1 MEILGAWLGLWTPP
15 RGETVPPVP
24 WRTLT
29 IGAIALVGAVCAAAA
44 LVLPGIAADRRAG
57 HERDARAEAA
67 RHAAYLTAVDRE
79 QRPRV
84 RRGRPARTVA
94 ARRAL
99 VGAASA
105 ALERD
110 ARGRTVKRILGVAC
124 EPFPRTI
131 GGTDPVTDLARRAAT
146 YDCVA
151 VTAWLPDGGIIGM
164 SFRLVA
170 HFAAGDYAWCRTI
183 PLGDRDRL
191 SHPLPSA
198 CRLSS

>member
-15 RGETVPPVP
+15 RGEAVPPVP
-24 WRTLT
+24 WRVV
-29 IGAIALVGAVCAAAA
+29 AISAVAVVVAVGAAAA
-44 LVLPGIAADRRAG
+44 LVLPGVATHRSA
-57 HERDARAEAA
+57 EREREARAEAA
-67 RHAAYLTAVDRE
+67 RHAAFLASVDRE

-99 VGAASA
+99 VATASA
-105 ALERD
+105 AIERD
-110 ARGRTVKRILGVAC
+110 ARTRTVKRILGVEC
-124 EPFPRTI
+124 EPFPRTV
-131 GGTDPVTDLARRAAT
+131 GGADPVADVARRAAT

-151 VTAWLPDGGIIGM
+151 VTARIPGGGIIGM

-170 HFAAGDYAWCRTI
+170 RFAAGGYAWCRVI

-191 SHPLPSA
+191 SHPLPGP
-198 CRLSS
+198 CRLGS